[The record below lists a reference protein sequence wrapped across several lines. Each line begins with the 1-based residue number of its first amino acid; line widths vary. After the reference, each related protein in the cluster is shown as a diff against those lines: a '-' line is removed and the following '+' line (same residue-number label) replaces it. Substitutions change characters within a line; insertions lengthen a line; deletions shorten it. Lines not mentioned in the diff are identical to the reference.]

1 MSDSCFLREKF
12 AFHKKTESP
21 HISDLS
27 AHVSDGFHAR
37 EFEFFKMFYNWQKFF
52 FRVSEKNVFW
62 SIFLDL
68 AWKKLSTSSCFA
80 DWRNTLFRQLDNR
93 HTTLNINKSHARRC
107 SLNTIYYYFSQ
118 VLSSGRIRIQ
128 TVKMLPIVFLL
139 FVWFKWEVSCMR
151 KALRYWMLNT
161 SHWIVCRTKKGDSAG
176 VFDTS
181 LCLLCIWCHD

>member
-52 FRVSEKNVFW
+52 FHVSEKNVFW

-128 TVKMLPIVFLL
+128 TLKMLPFCFL
-139 FVWFKWEVSCMR
+139 FDSNREVSFMR
-151 KALRYWMLNT
+151 KILNVKHFPLNCV
-161 SHWIVCRTKKGDSAG
+161 SHQKRW
-176 VFDTS
+176 
-181 LCLLCIWCHD
+181 